1 MRNINAFSFQ
11 KILQHLA
18 VTANNPGMRT
28 RDAGAGKRHAL
39 VESFAADVKRTAVCR
54 YSFAAAQEM
63 RHLIYIVN
71 IE

>member
-1 MRNINAFSFQ
+1 MRNINAFCFQ

-39 VESFAADVKRTAVCR
+39 VESFGRRREAYGGMPLQFRRRAGNAAPDIRCQ
-54 YSFAAAQEM
+54 Y
-63 RHLIYIVN
+63 
-71 IE
+71 